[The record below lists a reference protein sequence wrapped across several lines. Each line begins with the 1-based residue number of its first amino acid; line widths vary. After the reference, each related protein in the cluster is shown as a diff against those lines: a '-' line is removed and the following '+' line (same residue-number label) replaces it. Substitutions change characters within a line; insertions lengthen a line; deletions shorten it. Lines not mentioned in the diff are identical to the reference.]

1 MADKQAVKQV
11 DIGKGE
17 DKEKWVK
24 HYSSKHQILL
34 VGEGDF
40 SFSWC
45 LARSFGSGSKI
56 VASSLDSYDVVIQK
70 YKKAKTNL
78 ESLKE
83 LGASTLYG
91 VDASSLVLEL
101 GKVGFSW

>member
-1 MADKQAVKQV
+1 MADKQAGKQV
-11 DIGKGE
+11 DFGKGE

-56 VASSLDSYDVVIQK
+56 VASSLDSYG
-70 YKKAKTNL
+70 NL
-78 ESLKE
+78 S
-83 LGASTLYG
+83 
-91 VDASSLVLEL
+91 VDRSMLFYAFVTYIGYCLCN
-101 GKVGFSW
+101 KDC

>member
-40 SFSWC
+40 SVSRC

-56 VASSLDSYDVVIQK
+56 VASSLDSYGCIRSLWETSLGMRMTC
-70 YKKAKTNL
+70 YKL
-78 ESLKE
+78 M
-83 LGASTLYG
+83 
-91 VDASSLVLEL
+91 
-101 GKVGFSW
+101 GKFM